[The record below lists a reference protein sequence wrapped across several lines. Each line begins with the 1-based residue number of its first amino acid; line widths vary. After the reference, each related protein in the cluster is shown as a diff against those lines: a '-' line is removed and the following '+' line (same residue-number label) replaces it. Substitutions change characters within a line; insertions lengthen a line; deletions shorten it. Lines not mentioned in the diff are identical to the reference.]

1 MEELRQNI
9 PENTTGLIW
18 KYKKIEYQTHPL
30 GHNGPTWD
38 FDVYIGMKLSVQGI
52 LDSNISSYHIYN
64 DSNDMMPSSNILSH
78 QIDTR
83 GFQWELNVVRWKY
96 YVDVWFQ
103 GLHCWQS
110 FLQYQIFLTYICT
123 QVLCLFEG
131 LHFIIVSHMGA
142 SHFGDVKQAFF
153 QSHDEND

>member
-1 MEELRQNI
+1 
-9 PENTTGLIW
+9 
-18 KYKKIEYQTHPL
+18 
-30 GHNGPTWD
+30 
-38 FDVYIGMKLSVQGI
+38 
-52 LDSNISSYHIYN
+52 
-64 DSNDMMPSSNILSH
+64 MMPSSNILSH

-110 FLQYQIFLTYICT
+110 FLRYQIFLTYIYT
-123 QVLCLFEG
+123 QVLCLFEC

-153 QSHDEND
+153 QSQMKMTKHVYTDEKTASKYLFTGPTYQLINLSSKSKTKKNNDRIVLVWKSIYIQFNKYYHIYSNYYLVHEL